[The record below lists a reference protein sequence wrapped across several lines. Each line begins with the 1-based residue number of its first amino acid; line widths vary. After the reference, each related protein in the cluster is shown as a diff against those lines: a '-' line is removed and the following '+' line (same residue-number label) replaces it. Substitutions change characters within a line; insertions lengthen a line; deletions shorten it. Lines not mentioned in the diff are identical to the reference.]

1 MLCVTLDDEV
11 QRCALIIAL
20 YDWRDTERLYSE
32 MAAQY
37 VGAWWLGDEPP
48 TGENVPRQATP
59 EAADTLNRIRKA
71 ADEARAAYYAL
82 AVSLSEVRG

>member
-1 MLCVTLDDEV
+1 MTLDDEA
-11 QRCALIIAL
+11 QRCALIVAL

-32 MAAQY
+32 KVAKY

-48 TGENVPRQATP
+48 TGDNAPQPVTP
-59 EAADTLNRIRKA
+59 EAVETLDRIRKA

-82 AVSLSEVRG
+82 AVSLSEIRG